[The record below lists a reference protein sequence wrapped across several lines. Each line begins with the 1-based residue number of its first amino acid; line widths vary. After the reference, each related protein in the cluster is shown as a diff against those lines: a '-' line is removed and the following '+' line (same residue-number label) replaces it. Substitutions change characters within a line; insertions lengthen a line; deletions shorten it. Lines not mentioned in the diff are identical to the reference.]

1 MADMRK
7 KSFGKEFVRGM
18 LVCIAVGAGVGV
30 LSAILGGPTIDR
42 LFERTTLT
50 GLDLFTTLVLVM
62 WIVICALSI
71 VFFLLARF
79 SKVLGEKSGILQA
92 IGSGK
97 RGMAVLVPLVLFYLG
112 NAGLL
117 ILLLIAKLSGFDPKN
132 GVSLVAFASLFG
144 AMMVYGGYRCW
155 VLLDEL
161 LRGIWIDANAIT
173 SGFLLVFAMILGFA
187 NLVGVGPKLTLF
199 HAIGIYHAL
208 YLVVNI
214 WLTAVRAP
222 AMLTNPLAEEA

>member
-1 MADMRK
+1 MKDFENPPQRK
-7 KSFGKEFVRGM
+7 KFVRGILICM
-18 LVCIAVGAGVGV
+18 AVGAGVGV
-30 LSAILGGPTIDR
+30 ISAIVGGPTIDR
-42 LFERTTLT
+42 LFERATLA
-50 GLDLFTTLVLVM
+50 GADLFTTLILVM

-71 VFFLLARF
+71 VLFLLARF

-97 RGMAVLVPLVLFYLG
+97 RGMAVLVPLVLCYLG

-117 ILLLIAKLSGFDPKN
+117 VLLLIAKLSGFDPKN
-132 GVSLVAFASLFG
+132 GVSLVAFASLLG
-144 AMMVYGGYRCW
+144 AMMVYGSYRCW

-173 SGFLLVFAMILGFA
+173 SSFLLVFAMVLGFA
-187 NLVGVGPKLTLF
+187 NLVGIGPTLTLF